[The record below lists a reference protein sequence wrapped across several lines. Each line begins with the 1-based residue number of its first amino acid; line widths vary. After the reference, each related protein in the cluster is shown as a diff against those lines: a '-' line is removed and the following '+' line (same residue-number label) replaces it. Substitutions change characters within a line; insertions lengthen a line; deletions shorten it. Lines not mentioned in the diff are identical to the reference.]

1 MSMTGGIPI
10 DCGSE
15 TRIRRYREDDLEAL
29 LLQADHPQ
37 VAATL
42 RDAFPHPYTRQ
53 DAEQWIALATGE
65 CSGTNFVI
73 ESGGA
78 FAGGIGLML
87 TDAERRITAEIGY
100 WIGPDFWGRGI
111 VTDAVSG
118 FVPWVFDTCP
128 EVLRIEAP
136 VYHVNPASARVL
148 EKNGFHHEATLSR
161 SVRKGDR
168 ILDQLMY
175 VRFRGE

>member
-29 LLQADHPQ
+29 LLQGDHPQ

-42 RDAFPHPYTRQ
+42 RDRFPNPYTQQ

-65 CSGTNFVI
+65 CSDTNFVI

-78 FAGGIGLML
+78 FAGGIGLVL
-87 TDAERRITAEIGY
+87 TNAERRVTAEIGY
-100 WIGPDFWGRGI
+100 WIGPDFWGPIGL
-111 VTDAVSG
+111 AVPINHQPVAEPPQLPPPVQLP
-118 FVPWVFDTCP
+118 F
-128 EVLRIEAP
+128 AP
-136 VYHVNPASARVL
+136 PLAAR
-148 EKNGFHHEATLSR
+148 
-161 SVRKGDR
+161 
-168 ILDQLMY
+168 
-175 VRFRGE
+175 